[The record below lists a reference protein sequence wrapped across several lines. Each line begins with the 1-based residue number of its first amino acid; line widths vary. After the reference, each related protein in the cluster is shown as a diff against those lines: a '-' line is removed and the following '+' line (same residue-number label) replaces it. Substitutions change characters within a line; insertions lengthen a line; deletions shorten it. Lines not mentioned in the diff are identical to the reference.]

1 MSTTTTT
8 SASPASSTTLGTMVL
23 IAACSAAGTIAVVLF
38 LCWACTCTSSR
49 IRARRHKRRLLEG
62 GMEKDD
68 SMDAVQPQ
76 ISRYDARDSCGD
88 TAGMEQVVVVPHEKE
103 KEQSADDLD
112 GEVNRFKTDELP
124 NIPPQTS
131 GDDDDRRSN
140 DVLKPQTEITI
151 PTPAATRHH
160 IPEIAPAQV
169 FNDPND
175 FITPRPSLDE
185 QGNNVPD
192 TPVSAISE
200 ATIRAN
206 PPRQLKTCSLFSAIT
221 PLPPFTTS
229 PSHGPDI
236 GSGGGDDDGGTASGA
251 GAGFFEH
258 DSTAAN
264 ATDSDDGPDPPT
276 RRASLAPSFA
286 SSNISALVAMYQTTL
301 ASKPNSPHASI
312 GEISS
317 PTNVRAAYPHEPVF
331 SDEIDVR
338 PGDQMLVEQVFQDG
352 WAFGWNV
359 RVGARGMFP
368 LTTLSFDESALRS

>member
-1 MSTTTTT
+1 MSTTT
-8 SASPASSTTLGTMVL
+8 SSESPASSTTLGTMVL

-38 LCWACTCTSSR
+38 FCWACNCTSSR
-49 IRARRHKRRLLEG
+49 IRARRNKRRLLEG

-68 SMDAVQPQ
+68 SMGAVQPQ
-76 ISRYDARDSCGD
+76 SSRYDARDSAGD
-88 TAGMEQVVVVPHEKE
+88 NAGMEQVVVVPHGQEK
-103 KEQSADDLD
+103 KQFADDIE
-112 GEVNRFKTDELP
+112 GEAKRFKTDELP
-124 NIPPQTS
+124 TQTS
-131 GDDDDRRSN
+131 DDDRQSDN
-140 DVLKPQTEITI
+140 LMQTPSEIAI
-151 PTPAATRHH
+151 PPPAARRNHV
-160 IPEIAPAQV
+160 PEAAPARE
-169 FNDPND
+169 FSDPND

-192 TPVSAISE
+192 TPLSAISE

-206 PPRQLKTCSLFSAIT
+206 PPRPIKTCSLFSDIT

-229 PSHGPDI
+229 PSHDPDI
-236 GSGGGDDDGGTASGA
+236 GSGGDAGRDAGGG
-251 GAGFFEH
+251 GFFEH
-258 DSTAAN
+258 DSTAA
-264 ATDSDDGPDPPT
+264 TDSDDAPDPPT

-312 GEISS
+312 GDISS

-368 LTTLSFDESALRS
+368 LTTLSFDESALLSP